1 MKDQE
6 QITSISLKQY
16 AEESYLNYAM
26 YVILDRALPN
36 IGDGLKPV
44 QRRILYAMSEL
55 GLDAGSKYK
64 KSARTVGD
72 VIGKFHPHGDG
83 AAYEAMVLMAQNF
96 SFKYPFVDG
105 QGNWGSQDD
114 PKSFAAMRYTESKLT
129 KFADLLISELKSGTV
144 DWQPNFDGSLLEP
157 IIFPAKLPSIL
168 LNGTSGIAVGMATDI
183 PSHNINEVI
192 DSTIYILENPKAEL
206 EDILKI
212 IKGPDFSNNSPIIA
226 SKEDLREIYSTGK
239 GGFKIQA
246 QWAQEK
252 NQIVIN
258 ALPYQAS
265 GSKIIEQI
273 ADQMMKKKIPMV
285 VDLVDEGDHKE
296 PIRLVITLKS
306 NRVNAEDV
314 MNHLFASTDLQK
326 SYRTNMNLISLKGGP
341 RVFPLVDLLKEWLVF
356 RKATVTRKLEHRLD
370 QVNDRL
376 HILEGLLIV
385 YLDLDKVIKIIR
397 ESDEPKKDIIKAFAL
412 SEIQANSILE
422 IKLRQLAKLEQAKLE
437 KERDTLVAEQDEI
450 EKILNSKTMLKTLI
464 KKELTEIKENFGD
477 ERKSP
482 IIENSDAKVFSEE
495 ETLVTE
501 PITIVLSG
509 AGWIRSAKGHEIDPV
524 SLSYRGDDILQDF
537 SRGKSNQMC
546 VFLDSNGKA
555 YSLPSHSLPSARGM
569 GDPITGR
576 VSADSGVKFVSSLIG
591 NDDDKYMIMNTAG
604 YGYISEFKN
613 MVSNKKSGRAFMKIP
628 NNADLLKAIRV
639 RDDHVYIAA
648 ISNIGRLLIFKIDE
662 LPMLAKGKGNKII
675 NIPTAKF
682 VAKEE
687 FMAHAQLISLSSSL
701 RIDRVGKG
709 SLTLKLKDLEN
720 YISSR
725 AKRGNM
731 LPQGYRKV
739 IGMAEEVE
747 STSTEAEE

>member
-1 MKDQE
+1 
-6 QITSISLKQY
+6 
-16 AEESYLNYAM
+16 
-26 YVILDRALPN
+26 
-36 IGDGLKPV
+36 
-44 QRRILYAMSEL
+44 
-55 GLDAGSKYK
+55 
-64 KSARTVGD
+64 
-72 VIGKFHPHGDG
+72 
-83 AAYEAMVLMAQNF
+83 
-96 SFKYPFVDG
+96 
-105 QGNWGSQDD
+105 
-114 PKSFAAMRYTESKLT
+114 
-129 KFADLLISELKSGTV
+129 
-144 DWQPNFDGSLLEP
+144 
-157 IIFPAKLPSIL
+157 
-168 LNGTSGIAVGMATDI
+168 
-183 PSHNINEVI
+183 
-192 DSTIYILENPKAEL
+192 
-206 EDILKI
+206 
-212 IKGPDFSNNSPIIA
+212 
-226 SKEDLREIYSTGK
+226 
-239 GGFKIQA
+239 
-246 QWAQEK
+246 
-252 NQIVIN
+252 
-258 ALPYQAS
+258 
-265 GSKIIEQI
+265 
-273 ADQMMKKKIPMV
+273 
-285 VDLVDEGDHKE
+285 
-296 PIRLVITLKS
+296 
-306 NRVNAEDV
+306 
-314 MNHLFASTDLQK
+314 
-326 SYRTNMNLISLKGGP
+326 
-341 RVFPLVDLLKEWLVF
+341 
-356 RKATVTRKLEHRLD
+356 
-370 QVNDRL
+370 
-376 HILEGLLIV
+376 
-385 YLDLDKVIKIIR
+385 
-397 ESDEPKKDIIKAFAL
+397 
-412 SEIQANSILE
+412 
-422 IKLRQLAKLEQAKLE
+422 
-437 KERDTLVAEQDEI
+437 
-450 EKILNSKTMLKTLI
+450 MLKTLI

-747 STSTEAEE
+747 STFTEAEE

>member
-422 IKLRQLAKLEQAKLE
+422 IKLRQLAKLEQARLE

-687 FMAHAQLISLSSSL
+687 FMAHAQLISLSSLL

>member
-226 SKEDLREIYSTGK
+226 SKEDLKEIYSTGK

-356 RKATVTRKLEHRLD
+356 RKDTVTRKLEHRLD

-422 IKLRQLAKLEQAKLE
+422 IKLRQLAKLEQARLE